1 MHTLKWFFLFFLV
14 PVFIQAQPDDLS
26 KMMEEEMAS
35 EPVTDYTTATFKTT
49 RLINA
54 HTNEQVAGGV
64 LDMRI
69 SHRFGAINS
78 GIQNFF
84 GLDQAGMRVAL
95 EYGIFDWLMVGGGR
109 STYEK
114 TYDSFLK
121 AKLMRQSTGNRSRP
135 LSINYFAAWQTK
147 TIPFADPNRTNYF
160 TSNFFFVH
168 QLIVA
173 RKFNESLSLMIAPT
187 LVHRNLVATLN
198 DPHDLFSVVLGGR
211 IKLTRRMSLNAEYIY
226 QLPGTQPD
234 GTTNSFSLGFD
245 LETGGHV
252 FQFSFTNSPAM
263 IERAFIHET
272 RGSWGKGDIIT
283 GFNLS
288 RVFTLKD
295 PRTRGK
301 KKSETW

>member
-1 MHTLKWFFLFFLV
+1 MKLKYILILFFF
-14 PVFIQAQPDDLS
+14 PAFYQAQPDDLS
-26 KMMEEEMAS
+26 KMLEEEMSS
-35 EPVTDYTTATFKTT
+35 EPVTDYATATFKTT

-78 GIQNFF
+78 GIENFF

-95 EYGIFDWLMVGGGR
+95 EYGITDWLMVGGGR

-114 TYDSFLK
+114 TYDSFVK
-121 AKLMRQSTGNRSRP
+121 AKLMRQSSGHRARP
-135 LSINYFAAWQTK
+135 MSINYFGSWQTK

-173 RKFNESLSLMIAPT
+173 RKFSESLSIMIAPT
-187 LVHRNLVATLN
+187 LVHRNLVPTLA
-198 DPHDLFSVVLGGR
+198 DKHDLFSVVIGGR
-211 IKLTRRMSLNAEYIY
+211 MKITRRMSLNAEYIY
-226 QLPGTQPD
+226 QLPDYKQA
-234 GTTNSFSLGFD
+234 GTTNSFSIGID

-252 FQFSFTNSPAM
+252 FQFCFTNSVAM

-272 RGSWGKGDIIT
+272 RGSWGAGDIIT

-295 PRTRGK
+295 PREKGN
-301 KKSETW
+301 KKSPSW